1 MKTDNKREIRLK
13 IDTTNGFKFTL
24 SDTHV
29 LEFIPTGQNKAD
41 LVISRLD
48 QSASKNDNSTQKSA
62 KRMDSNLRKPPITEL
77 EANVTPKSRLRRDI
91 GANLRDDSDS
101 SEDLEPPSRSRR
113 QPPTSIVVNQPSRR
127 SKTGGYFD

>member
-1 MKTDNKREIRLK
+1 
-13 IDTTNGFKFTL
+13 
-24 SDTHV
+24 
-29 LEFIPTGQNKAD
+29 
-41 LVISRLD
+41 
-48 QSASKNDNSTQKSA
+48 
-62 KRMDSNLRKPPITEL
+62 MDPNLRKPAITEL
-77 EANVTPKSRLRRDI
+77 EANATPKSRLRRDL